1 MSTRG
6 RVGPFMQLTGEALDE
21 YILIG
26 TLVPLL
32 NFPPDTCD
40 TSTLA
45 QPEDMKYCTTS
56 KMSGHEGGCWSA
68 VGRPANDR
76 SLYISLPPNSWRDLR
91 APRQEPHAERVPE
104 RQGRRKDA
112 VRSLA
117 FATKSVS
124 KPADERDLR
133 DLSPVAAPEV
143 QLESDSLATL
153 LDRTG
158 IDWSIRSNEGDDV
171 MRALLGDLD
180 AIEGCSARAAIPVTG
195 ERLGSPQRLHS
206 KVQAAHHDTPLAA
219 AAAPPR
225 GQQQRE
231 HSSPKKK
238 RIPVDT
244 TCAEHKT
251 ALSPSQS
258 PARGP
263 QPVLTRSN
271 TWIANPMAD

>member
-76 SLYISLPPNSWRDLR
+76 SLYISLPPNSW
-91 APRQEPHAERVPE
+91 EPHAERVPE

-180 AIEGCSARAAIPVTG
+180 AIE
-195 ERLGSPQRLHS
+195 
-206 KVQAAHHDTPLAA
+206 
-219 AAAPPR
+219 
-225 GQQQRE
+225 
-231 HSSPKKK
+231 
-238 RIPVDT
+238 
-244 TCAEHKT
+244 
-251 ALSPSQS
+251 S